1 MRASTSRASALAL
14 ALVLAS
20 LSSASPAP
28 ASLRVAFDASTGDV
42 DAHATP
48 RLAALSRAFDTNP
61 AFEVVSR
68 SSPPS
73 DASTPTAD
81 IVWETVP
88 GAIPSALRSGQ
99 RANHFPGIG
108 ALASKSALA
117 HLASSPGRAPVTLT
131 QHSTEDEIAR
141 AFRDA
146 RDVPDA
152 WLVKRSTH
160 GGVRTLRPDDADR
173 SAAADSELPTRPSV
187 DDPTERAARA
197 ALARGDIVQRRV
209 PNLLRVD
216 GRAFDLGVY
225 VLLRGRDTRRRAT
238 DSPASPGS
246 WSALAFDETLLR
258 FVSDEAEHD
267 AVGAVYPAAWDLPS
281 LASRGAGNADARFA
295 PTAWRALARFLVD
308 EGYGN
313 DAAAALR
320 RDALDVI
327 AASLDAA
334 APIVASAVVDAGRDA
349 YPDGAGHFFEMLR
362 FDFVIRADPEN
373 ELVPTLVEVNAS
385 PNVKPASAPQ
395 GVVLDRLCAAVAEA
409 IANDDAVPEG
419 FEPVALERDGA
430 LQCASADV
438 RGRALLHHGAEGED
452 CVWSDWGQWSA
463 CPAWC
468 ERSRTRTATY
478 PETYH
483 GAHCDGA
490 GRETEPCVDGDCVV
504 ASPPPPPT
512 PPSPPEPPPP
522 STSSTFERILELPA
536 LDGEFGIAAQDA
548 LIAVVAARTGA
559 AISTVTMVS
568 YEAHATATARVSPSG
583 RAGVDDVREE
593 EWRVMANALAADA
606 NVAADRTSLA
616 RNVSVA
622 AIRATVHRFGSVSDA
637 RESAARLA
645 RAMAGGEEGG
655 DGDAGGDG
663 DESNGAN
670 GANGANGKHAFAAAA
685 RNAGLVVSE
694 VLDSRGVLS
703 ATMRVQV
710 EAVAG
715 EDVAAIV
722 ADAEATLA
730 ARVADGTVSSDL
742 EAAGIPGGVRTGYLE
757 AHDAVT
763 WGRDDEENRSG
774 DDVGSRDGAAF
785 PTSAATTHG
794 TGGVVRVVMGLIFG
808 AALFAV

>member
-1 MRASTSRASALAL
+1 MRASTSRASAFAL

-73 DASTPTAD
+73 DASTSTAD

-295 PTAWRALARFLVD
+295 PT
-308 EGYGN
+308 
-313 DAAAALR
+313 
-320 RDALDVI
+320 
-327 AASLDAA
+327 S
-334 APIVASAVVDAGRDA
+334 
-349 YPDGAGHFFEMLR
+349 
-362 FDFVIRADPEN
+362 
-373 ELVPTLVEVNAS
+373 
-385 PNVKPASAPQ
+385 
-395 GVVLDRLCAAVAEA
+395 A
-409 IANDDAVPEG
+409 IA
-419 FEPVALERDGA
+419 
-430 LQCASADV
+430 
-438 RGRALLHHGAEGED
+438 
-452 CVWSDWGQWSA
+452 
-463 CPAWC
+463 
-468 ERSRTRTATY
+468 
-478 PETYH
+478 
-483 GAHCDGA
+483 
-490 GRETEPCVDGDCVV
+490 
-504 ASPPPPPT
+504 
-512 PPSPPEPPPP
+512 
-522 STSSTFERILELPA
+522 
-536 LDGEFGIAAQDA
+536 
-548 LIAVVAARTGA
+548 
-559 AISTVTMVS
+559 
-568 YEAHATATARVSPSG
+568 
-583 RAGVDDVREE
+583 
-593 EWRVMANALAADA
+593 
-606 NVAADRTSLA
+606 
-616 RNVSVA
+616 
-622 AIRATVHRFGSVSDA
+622 
-637 RESAARLA
+637 
-645 RAMAGGEEGG
+645 
-655 DGDAGGDG
+655 
-663 DESNGAN
+663 
-670 GANGANGKHAFAAAA
+670 
-685 RNAGLVVSE
+685 
-694 VLDSRGVLS
+694 
-703 ATMRVQV
+703 
-710 EAVAG
+710 
-715 EDVAAIV
+715 
-722 ADAEATLA
+722 
-730 ARVADGTVSSDL
+730 
-742 EAAGIPGGVRTGYLE
+742 
-757 AHDAVT
+757 
-763 WGRDDEENRSG
+763 
-774 DDVGSRDGAAF
+774 
-785 PTSAATTHG
+785 
-794 TGGVVRVVMGLIFG
+794 
-808 AALFAV
+808 

>member
-1 MRASTSRASALAL
+1 MGPTFA
-14 ALVLAS
+14 
-20 LSSASPAP
+20 
-28 ASLRVAFDASTGDV
+28 
-42 DAHATP
+42 
-48 RLAALSRAFDTNP
+48 RLAWSWKR
-61 AFEVVSR
+61 
-68 SSPPS
+68 
-73 DASTPTAD
+73 
-81 IVWETVP
+81 
-88 GAIPSALRSGQ
+88 
-99 RANHFPGIG
+99 
-108 ALASKSALA
+108 
-117 HLASSPGRAPVTLT
+117 GRAVRA
-131 QHSTEDEIAR
+131 DGVAR
-141 AFRDA
+141 A
-146 RDVPDA
+146 
-152 WLVKRSTH
+152 
-160 GGVRTLRPDDADR
+160 
-173 SAAADSELPTRPSV
+173 
-187 DDPTERAARA
+187 
-197 ALARGDIVQRRV
+197 
-209 PNLLRVD
+209 
-216 GRAFDLGVY
+216 
-225 VLLRGRDTRRRAT
+225 
-238 DSPASPGS
+238 
-246 WSALAFDETLLR
+246 
-258 FVSDEAEHD
+258 
-267 AVGAVYPAAWDLPS
+267 
-281 LASRGAGNADARFA
+281 
-295 PTAWRALARFLVD
+295 RALLVD

-419 FEPVALERDGA
+419 FEPVALEQDGA
-430 LQCASADV
+430 LRCASADV

-452 CVWSDWGQWSA
+452 CVWSDWGEWSA

-593 EWRVMANALAADA
+593 EWRAMANALAADA

-670 GANGANGKHAFAAAA
+670 GANGKTRSPPPCGMLVWSSRRFWIRAGCSRRRCACRWKRSRA
-685 RNAGLVVSE
+685 RTSPRLSPTPRRP
-694 VLDSRGVLS
+694 SRRASRMERCLRIWKRRASPVGFEPGTS
-703 ATMRVQV
+703 RRTTRSHGDATTR
-710 EAVAG
+710 
-715 EDVAAIV
+715 
-722 ADAEATLA
+722 
-730 ARVADGTVSSDL
+730 
-742 EAAGIPGGVRTGYLE
+742 RTGRG
-757 AHDAVT
+757 T
-763 WGRDDEENRSG
+763 TSGRGTARLFRRARRRRTER
-774 DDVGSRDGAAF
+774 AA
-785 PTSAATTHG
+785 SS
-794 TGGVVRVVMGLIFG
+794 
-808 AALFAV
+808 